1 MSRSETKSHALLY
14 QVSALFPS
22 DGFTTNL
29 LYGWPTNPQDPSLPS
44 NGFPSRNSH
53 LHHLTWVL
61 GSLVLMCT
69 HHFNL
74 QKETDLES

>member
-1 MSRSETKSHALLY
+1 MSRSDRKSRALLY
-14 QVSALFPS
+14 QFSALFPS

-29 LYGWPTNPQDPSLPS
+29 LYGWPSSAQDLSLPS
-44 NGFPSRNSH
+44 NGFPGVNSH

-74 QKETDLES
+74 QRETDLES